1 MNDLLDEIS
10 NEVEL
15 DSKLP
20 DPATEIAA
28 RLARLKDEDKV
39 KHLEQPGTV
48 IILIKSVIRFLDS
61 KLPGPATEIAARL
74 ARLKG
79 EDKNNQVYILL
90 LCKLDL

>member
-28 RLARLKDEDKV
+28 RLARLKGEHKTNNDP
-39 KHLEQPGTV
+39 QPGNST
-48 IILIKSVIRFLDS
+48 LIVLV
-61 KLPGPATEIAARL
+61 AA
-74 ARLKG
+74 
-79 EDKNNQVYILL
+79 
-90 LCKLDL
+90 